1 MQTVVGVSFKKAGKI
16 YYFDP
21 SEIEL
26 RSEDKVIVETSRGI
40 ELGEVVINP
49 KEVEEDQIVQPLKKV
64 IRKATP
70 KDLEQLEIN
79 IQKEKE
85 AYTICLEKIGNHGLP
100 MKLVDV
106 EYTFDN
112 NKIIFYFTADG
123 RVDFRE
129 LVKDLASVFR
139 TRIELRQI
147 GVRDEAKM
155 IGGLGPCGL
164 ELCCK
169 TFLREFEP
177 ISIKMAKNQDL
188 SLNPAKI
195 SGICGRLMC
204 CLRFESDDYDETDV
218 DEIID
223 DPEKLLEEEVDEY
236 EKYMSFARRYA
247 KQPDP
252 VEETRKEE
260 NDTSEGTELEED
272 EVNAYPKNAGRDQN
286 RIPRNRS
293 ERSESVDQGVLD
305 EATEGAEEVP
315 QEADNEGNGETS
327 EVENKVD
334 WSEQKRKKPYN
345 KNKGGYQG
353 NKGGKANNYKNRNND
368 DQNGENRRS
377 ENQNSDNQS
386 GENRKYEN
394 RSNGGQNGENRR
406 YENRNNDTH
415 NGENRRYENRNNDN
429 HNGENRRYENRNS
442 DNQNGVNRRYEN
454 QNSEK
459 RKYENRNR
467 DSQNGEN
474 RKYENRSM
482 ERTSPEGLAPAK
494 AEQQDIKTNNS
505 TEPKQTD

>member
-1 MQTVVGVSFKKAGKI
+1 MQIVVGVSFKKAGKI

-49 KEVEEDQIVQPLKKV
+49 RGVEEDQIVQPLKKV

-70 KDLEQLEIN
+70 KDVEQLEIN

-85 AYTICLEKIGNHGLP
+85 AYNICLEKIGNHGLP

-177 ISIKMAKNQDL
+177 ISIKMAKNQEL

-204 CLRFESDDYDETDV
+204 CLRFESDDYDEV
-218 DEIID
+218 ECDEIID
-223 DPEKLLEEEVDEY
+223 DPGELLEEEVDEY
-236 EKYMSFARRYA
+236 EKYMNFARKYA

-252 VEETRKEE
+252 VPAPLKEE
-260 NDTSEGTELEED
+260 EEPV
-272 EVNAYPKNAGRDQN
+272 EATPEESLRPEEAAPQPQYNGQRKNSHRDGRGPRRDREQQREQSPEQTAESNREQN
-286 RIPRNRS
+286 RSGSNRAGAAGADSGEGAPRVVS
-293 ERSESVDQGVLD
+293 GSA
-305 EATEGAEEVP
+305 EATGP
-315 QEADNEGNGETS
+315 NRP
-327 EVENKVD
+327 ENKGGRSD
-334 WSEQKRKKPYN
+334 QKGKKPYN

-353 NKGGKANNYKNRNND
+353 NKGGKPN
-368 DQNGENRRS
+368 
-377 ENQNSDNQS
+377 NQNRGNNS
-386 GENRKYEN
+386 GRHTEGR
-394 RSNGGQNGENRR
+394 
-406 YENRNNDTH
+406 
-415 NGENRRYENRNNDN
+415 
-429 HNGENRRYENRNS
+429 
-442 DNQNGVNRRYEN
+442 
-454 QNSEK
+454 NSEK
-459 RKYENRNR
+459 EGQPRSE
-467 DSQNGEN
+467 SQ
-474 RKYENRSM
+474 
-482 ERTSPEGLAPAK
+482 PEVKPNHDAGPTK
-494 AEQQDIKTNNS
+494 HE
-505 TEPKQTD
+505 